1 MPATTCKVNLM
12 MKLDKPIV
20 LGIALAL
27 SMALLSAC
35 QKQEGP
41 AEKAGKELDKAMDQ
55 AGQQIEKAGEKIQDT
70 ANDAKK

>member
-1 MPATTCKVNLM
+1 MSAITCKVNLM

-27 SMALLSAC
+27 TMALLSAC

>member
-1 MPATTCKVNLM
+1 M